1 MLRGRWLSSMVKL
14 NSQSE
19 TAILV
24 LGLFTL
30 ASCVLMILSGYYCF
44 WSDSE
49 MWAITTSRDL
59 FYPHLNPGDHFLHLK
74 LGFHLI
80 NAFLFRLAGAL
91 DLFPM
96 IVGRVFVGFCSVTT
110 VALCF
115 LIVYKCTRSSLR
127 AMLAAFVV
135 ASSQIFIEQG
145 SRLRSDLVVV
155 PFLLGMILILVS
167 DSQLKTKDF
176 LRLVGISALS
186 FLITPK
192 VVLFLVALLPLIL
205 HSFPL
210 TRQNRKMWLGA
221 AGFFTIVLVAGEGLF
236 SLRYFIESFS
246 FEGTAVHY
254 WSYLSFSYLFQF
266 FRQDPQFLLIWIS
279 SIALLVLRRKW
290 STQDRALLAMSVLSG
305 LALMLHSEKLP
316 FFIMSGLPLI
326 TVGFF
331 AQTIPNSKINFN
343 FLNQLKM
350 RIIMLTVLCLVWARS
365 FYVFH
370 YIHSQHNNLNQITT
384 MRQLSTIVGQGSSLE
399 IFDPVGVLP
408 FSRSH
413 LWYLGPGQRQQNQL
427 TLSLIQSTR
436 PDVILYTQRLQWIEA
451 GIRELL
457 EREYLDFGGGF
468 YVRTVRLQFPDN
480 GFRFASRQLIQ
491 SLQNEKFCN
500 APDKSVWVRVQHEDP
515 QLYVVTKNKR
525 VDVMPQPLVCK
536 NLSAY
541 KALIHWSHGS
551 QLYMASLPIESHAI
565 SPLHHLFRFDSEL

>member
-1 MLRGRWLSSMVKL
+1 MLCGRWLSSMVKL
-14 NSQSE
+14 NSQTE

-24 LGLFTL
+24 LGLFTV
-30 ASCVLMILSGYYCF
+30 ASCLLMILSGYYCF

-49 MWAITTSRDL
+49 MWAITTSRDF

-96 IVGRVFVGFCSVTT
+96 IVGRVFVGLCSVTT

-115 LIVYKCTRSSLR
+115 LIVHNCTKSSLR

-167 DSQLKTKDF
+167 DNQLRAKDF

-192 VVLFLVALLPLIL
+192 VVLFLIALVPLIL

-221 AGFFTIVLVAGEGLF
+221 AGFLTIVLIAGEGLF
-236 SLRYFIESFS
+236 SLRYFIESFF
-246 FEGTAVHY
+246 FESTAVHY

-266 FRQDPQFLLIWIS
+266 FRQDPQFLIIWIS
-279 SIALLVLRRKW
+279 CVALLVLRRTW
-290 STQDRALLAMSVLSG
+290 STRDRALLAMSVLSG
-305 LALMLHSEKLP
+305 LALVLHSEKLP

-331 AQTIPNSKINFN
+331 AQTIPNSKINFD

-365 FYVFH
+365 FYVFR
-370 YIHSQHNNLNQITT
+370 YIHSQHNNFNQITT

-408 FSRSH
+408 LSRSH

-457 EREYLDFGGGF
+457 EREYLDLGGGF
-468 YVRTVRLQFPDN
+468 YLRTVRLQFPDN
-480 GFRFASRQLIQ
+480 GFRYELPQLLK
-491 SLQNEKFCN
+491 SLEDEKLCN
-500 APDKSVWVRVQHEDP
+500 DPGKSLWVRVQHEDP
-515 QLYVVTKNKR
+515 QLFVVKKDKR
-525 VDVMPQPLVCK
+525 LEAIPESLSCK
-536 NLSAY
+536 ALSENQ
-541 KALIHWSHGS
+541 ALIHWSHGS
-551 QLYMASLPIESHAI
+551 LIYFASLPIRSHAVE
-565 SPLHHLFRFDSEL
+565 SLRNLFRFDSEL